1 MPDGGGLLNSRSWV
15 SVSRARILVALG
27 TALLGACTHAAPTVN
42 ANTGAQ
48 PPRWL
53 ATWTAPQAPANPRP
67 PADSTDPVPTYVN
80 RTLREIVH
88 TSIGGDRVR
97 IHISNEYGDQ
107 PLVIDAARIAVR
119 DTGNAIVVATDR
131 PITFGGRGSL
141 TLRPGAVAISDAV
154 SFPVPATSEITV
166 SLHLAAPARMATR
179 HGLAM
184 QRNYVSADGDF
195 TAAPVFTAEST
206 TSTFPFL
213 AGVDVVNPRAAG
225 VIVAL
230 GNSITDG
237 ARSTSSTN
245 ARWPDVLARR
255 LLASSETARG
265 VANAGIS
272 GNRVLT
278 FGTGPSALARFDRDV
293 LLVPGVTHVIVLEGI
308 NDIRA
313 GINRPAEAIT
323 AEDLIFGYRQ
333 LIARAH
339 ERGLVIIGATL
350 TPAGGAE
357 RHPPENE
364 AMRQAANEWIRTSG
378 AFDAVIDFDR
388 VTRDPAHPE
397 RLLPEYDSG
406 DHLHPSDAGYREMG
420 ESIDLALFRLTRTA
434 ASPPGQGRW
443 LSGAERSR
451 LLHHEDVA
459 KGRDGP
465 PRE

>member
-1 MPDGGGLLNSRSWV
+1 MPS
-15 SVSRARILVALG
+15 
-27 TALLGACTHAAPTVN
+27 TAGSHPPAP
-42 ANTGAQ
+42 A
-48 PPRWL
+48 PRWL

-67 PADSTDPVPTYVN
+67 PADSVDTTPTYTN

-88 TSIGGDRVR
+88 TSIGGNRAR
-97 IHISNEYGDQ
+97 IRISNEYGDQ
-107 PLVIDAARIAVR
+107 PLIIDDAHIAVR
-119 DTGNAIVVATDR
+119 DTGNAVVPSTDR
-131 PITFGGRGSL
+131 ALTFGGRTSL
-141 TLRPGAVAISDAV
+141 MLRPGATAV
-154 SFPVPATSEITV
+154 SDPVALSVPDTSDLAI
-166 SLHLAAPARMATR
+166 SLHLSAPVRMSTR

-184 QRNYVSADGDF
+184 QRNYVSPDGDF
-195 TAAPVFTAEST
+195 TAAPVFTAETT

-213 AGVDVVNPRAAG
+213 AGVDVVNARAAG

-237 ARSTSSTN
+237 ARSTPSTN

-255 LLASSETARG
+255 LLASREAPRG

-293 LLVPGVTHVIVLEGI
+293 LLVPGVTHVILLEGI

-323 AEDLIFGYRQ
+323 ADDLIFGYRQ

-339 ERGLVIIGATL
+339 ERGLVIIGGTL

-364 AMRQAANEWIRTSG
+364 AMRQAVNQWIRTSG
-378 AFDAVIDFDR
+378 AFDAVIDFDKAA
-388 VTRDPAHPE
+388 RDPEHPD
-397 RLLPEYDSG
+397 RLRPAYDSG
-406 DHLHPSDAGYREMG
+406 DHLHPSDAGYRAMG
-420 ESIDLALFRLTRTA
+420 DAIDLALFRTRTPA
-434 ASPPGQGRW
+434 VRGR
-443 LSGAERSR
+443 R
-451 LLHHEDVA
+451 
-459 KGRDGP
+459 
-465 PRE
+465 